1 MSILTAIRQTAKG
14 GVIIAD
20 WIGAGGVPVS
30 QEVADSR
37 AQSCITGNGGK
48 RCPHN
53 TAPLWWEHATGSIAQ
68 AIRDMLSIKNE
79 VAMEVKGEE
88 QLHMCR
94 QCGCALR
101 LKVWAPMSH
110 VRKILDQE
118 TISKLPRW
126 CWMRI
131 ELMDK

>member
-20 WIGAGGVPVS
+20 WIGAGGLPVP
-30 QEVADSR
+30 QEAADSR
-37 AQSCITGNGGK
+37 AQCCITGNDGK

-79 VAMEVKGEE
+79 IAMEVKGEE
-88 QLHMCR
+88 HLQMCR
-94 QCGCALR
+94 QCGCCLR

-110 VRKILDQE
+110 VRKVLDPD
-118 TISKLPRW
+118 TISKLPSY
-126 CWMRI
+126 CWMKH
-131 ELMDK
+131 ELSNQ